1 MVTKLSFLFVSFRVK
16 PCEIKIKKWNQFW
29 IETVLLDNFC
39 QKAHFFLDQFL
50 SKTVLLANFCEK
62 AHMNS
67 FTGLD
72 SFTETVQKNWTVS
85 LKLSKIWKYK
95 NHKIPLKILILK
107 KHVIIRHE
115 TLRQTALKKTWLP
128 LQNWHACKKT
138 KKTVSKLEKLWQ
150 FWKIGNTFL
159 IFPIFFVNVKKK
171 LNFSTKKIQN
181 CVIIST
187 QIFQKHLTIYDF
199 LKLRW
204 NFTLKYSSF
213 TETLWN

>member
-62 AHMNS
+62 AHLNS
-67 FTGLD
+67 FTELD

-95 NHKIPLKILILK
+95 NHKIPLKIWILK

-128 LQNWHACKKT
+128 VQNWHAWKKT
-138 KKTVSKLEKLWQ
+138 KKQFQNLKNCDNFEKLATL
-150 FWKIGNTFL
+150 FWYFRFFLSMLKKSWISQQKKYKI
-159 IFPIFFVNVKKK
+159 V
-171 LNFSTKKIQN
+171 
-181 CVIIST
+181 
-187 QIFQKHLTIYDF
+187 
-199 LKLRW
+199 
-204 NFTLKYSSF
+204 SSF
-213 TETLWN
+213 QLKFFKNTLLYTIF

>member
-62 AHMNS
+62 AHTNS

-95 NHKIPLKILILK
+95 NHKIRLKIWIWKKTRDYKAWNSPSNCIEKNVITSSKLTCMQKNKKNSFKTWKIVTILK
-107 KHVIIRHE
+107 
-115 TLRQTALKKTWLP
+115 
-128 LQNWHACKKT
+128 NWQH
-138 KKTVSKLEKLWQ
+138 
-150 FWKIGNTFL
+150 
-159 IFPIFFVNVKKK
+159 FFD
-171 LNFSTKKIQN
+171 
-181 CVIIST
+181 IS
-187 QIFQKHLTIYDF
+187 DF
-199 LKLRW
+199 
-204 NFTLKYSSF
+204 FCQC
-213 TETLWN
+213 